1 MKSLTTQILIAFSSR
16 HGSTSEI
23 AQEIADTIDREETLV
38 DLVDLKDKTKWPN
51 ENELKEYS
59 GIVVG
64 SGIKYGKWTK
74 EGFNFLKKFKNTLNE
89 KPLGVFISSGEAS
102 NPRTYDRAKEK
113 YLVDVLS
120 RIGIKGDRLMI
131 EAFGGVFD
139 LSTDSSYNFLE
150 RKILKRIAESD
161 ETGFIIHDGKL
172 NDFRNWQSIRN
183 WATDFCNE
191 VKSQS

>member
-1 MKSLTTQILIAFSSR
+1 MPNHILIVYSSR

-23 AQEIADTIDREETLV
+23 AQEIADTIEREETLV
-38 DLVDLKDKTKWPN
+38 DLIDLRDKSKWPN
-51 ENELKEYS
+51 ENDLKEYS
-59 GIVVG
+59 GIIIG

-74 EGFNFLKKFKNTLNE
+74 EGFNFLKKFKDILNQ

-102 NPRTYDRAKEK
+102 NPRTYEQAKEK
-113 YLVDVLS
+113 YLDNVLLK
-120 RIGIKGDRLMI
+120 IGIKGNSLI
-131 EAFGGVFD
+131 VEAFGGVFD
-139 LSTDSSYNFLE
+139 LSNDSSYNFLE

-191 VKSQS
+191 VKSQR